1 MKLNVDTSVVGGEI
15 RASLA
20 AAVSI
25 GVEEKVG
32 SEAWSKSKQW
42 SGGEIEDEN
51 SDELDVSSS
60 SNEVVTGVANS
71 WTECTDCE
79 TTLWA
84 EATGHVERVGAWA
97 DDPEELGAEVMGY
110 NEWNGC
116 DEEFWA
122 WEDDCTENLG
132 AEAIE

>member
-1 MKLNVDTSVVGGEI
+1 MQIVGGEI

-32 SEAWSKSKQW
+32 SESRCKSKQW
-42 SGGEIEDEN
+42 SGDEIEDEN

-71 WTECTDCE
+71 
-79 TTLWA
+79 
-84 EATGHVERVGAWA
+84 
-97 DDPEELGAEVMGY
+97 
-110 NEWNGC
+110 
-116 DEEFWA
+116 
-122 WEDDCTENLG
+122 
-132 AEAIE
+132 